1 MQLVV
6 VETTADRKGGTGELA
21 FLAPAAAAA
30 LRLLAGA
37 IQRGTDHDIVVQA
50 LNGAGVHEAFAD
62 VLDSASTAVMNGVDD
77 LPLYART
84 SSGTA
89 FVVASRQWQSSGDRP
104 LSRSL
109 ISAMG
114 ARTGHCERDA
124 ARCRRPAHR
133 SVQPQLPCKER
144 RWHGFRRAETGGCF
158 VGDRSVH

>member
-77 LPLYART
+77 PYDFDERVEADNL
-84 SSGTA
+84 SGA
-89 FVVASRQWQSSGDRP
+89 ASQV
-104 LSRSL
+104 
-109 ISAMG
+109 
-114 ARTGHCERDA
+114 RDA
-124 ARCRRPAHR
+124 
-133 SVQPQLPCKER
+133 L
-144 RWHGFRRAETGGCF
+144 RWL
-158 VGDRSVH
+158 